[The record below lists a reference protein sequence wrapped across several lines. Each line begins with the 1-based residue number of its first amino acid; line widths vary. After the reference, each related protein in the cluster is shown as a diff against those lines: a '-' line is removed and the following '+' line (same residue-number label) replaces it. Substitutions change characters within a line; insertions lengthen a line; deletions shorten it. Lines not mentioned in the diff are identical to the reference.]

1 MISIS
6 LSSCKDRIVL
16 VALANSSDY
25 HHRRGFSPELMPGTP
40 ERPAN
45 DGGRDVTRRGAA
57 KGAERR
63 EEAIETRPDLGS
75 LRLMLSAHPK
85 KRRDRFGY
93 WTNRRAALCHEL
105 DVCNCPQAV
114 ADQHCR
120 RQNGLAHGVLRR
132 REVDGA
138 GNARD
143 RDPDGRNPT
152 EQHRTSTE
160 PRRWNRP
167 PRQYE
172 FLLTPNALPN
182 LPAAWRNPEV
192 AASTGLPIMDSP
204 RPSAVAPTPENKSP
218 QRFLSGS
225 GGKPFFHA

>member
-1 MISIS
+1 MRLA
-6 LSSCKDRIVL
+6 LSAEGL
-16 VALANSSDY
+16 
-25 HHRRGFSPELMPGTP
+25 
-40 ERPAN
+40 
-45 DGGRDVTRRGAA
+45 
-57 KGAERR
+57 ERR
-63 EEAIETRPDLGS
+63 N
-75 LRLMLSAHPK
+75 
-85 KRRDRFGY
+85 RFGY

-143 RDPDGRNPT
+143 VIQTAGTRLS
-152 EQHRTSTE
+152 STE
-160 PRRWNRP
+160 PRQSPVAGIVRP
-167 PRQYE
+167 ASTNS
-172 FLLTPNALPN
+172 FSTPNALPN